1 MFSVKIFSE
10 LLFSNGHHYL
20 TTNLGESYATLTYSD
35 ASDRCEEL
43 GGFLA
48 EVDNAEED
56 DTIFSLL
63 NSNGFV
69 KNYYYQNNKLPV
81 DISAAP
87 TTGWELSSILLDL

>member
-1 MFSVKIFSE
+1 MFSVKLFSE

-20 TTNLGESYATLTYSD
+20 TTNLDESYTTLTYYD

-69 KNYYYQNNKLPV
+69 IKF
-81 DISAAP
+81 
-87 TTGWELSSILLDL
+87 TRTF